1 MNAPMAV
8 TIFHPTNDL
17 AGFKDWAEEL
27 RASAPAA
34 TDFLVSVLGQ
44 PHLDWGVGVCFADE
58 DELDRW
64 LDSPDRG
71 RVVKGGELRG
81 ILRATAELVIS
92 ADGQVPPGV
101 GMFRH
106 GVAAGREGDYVAAQA
121 RLGAAG
127 SQFPGFVGCCLFTAV
142 GQGDE
147 SLSLLR
153 FRTEQH
159 LVKWL
164 SSDERMNAL
173 ESLRAS
179 LSGDFQMVSA
189 TTSFG
194 MTVRTKNGRVVVT
207 PQWKTAMLILF
218 VLYPTV
224 MLLSRFFGPILDH
237 VGAPPWLGM
246 WLSQVVSV
254 AALQWA
260 LMPCMGR
267 WFSKWLDPIDGRGL
281 RVGLL
286 GAGALLVGY
295 LVTLVVFATVH
306 ELQYWDYGPG

>member
-8 TIFHPTNDL
+8 TIFHPTIDL
-17 AGFKDWAEEL
+17 AGFTEWVEEL
-27 RASAPAA
+27 RVSAPAA

-44 PHLDWGVGVCFADE
+44 PHLDWAVGVCFADE
-58 DELDRW
+58 DALDRW
-64 LDSPDRG
+64 LDSPERD
-71 RVVKGGELRG
+71 RVVRDGERRG

-106 GVAAGREGDYVAAQA
+106 GVAAGREGDYVAAQT
-121 RLGAAG
+121 RLAEEG
-127 SQFPGFVGCCLFTAV
+127 SRFPGFVGCCLFTAV
-142 GQGDE
+142 GPGAE

-173 ESLRAS
+173 EALRAS

-224 MLLSRFFGPILDH
+224 MLLSRFFGPLLDH

-246 WLSQVVSV
+246 WLSQVVSL

-260 LMPCMGR
+260 LMPWMGR
-267 WFSKWLDPIDGRGL
+267 WFGKWLDPIDGRGL
-281 RVGLL
+281 RVSLL
-286 GAGALLVGY
+286 GAGVLLVGY
-295 LVTLVVFATVH
+295 VVTLAVFATVQ
-306 ELQYWDYGPG
+306 ELQYWDYGPE